1 MSSDP
6 PVLDTGGD
14 IYAQAIKQAVASVV
28 FNRDPAPPSASPFS
42 PEPGGISASIS
53 MSPGR
58 QCPCCKDTIS
68 FEPAGPRI
76 FVEKRA
82 GTDPIFLSEDDLAEQ
97 VSVPATKSDQAS
109 TTYFG
114 LSDEDRVDISEF
126 SL

>member
-1 MSSDP
+1 MSFDP
-6 PVLDTGGD
+6 PIIDTGGD

-28 FNRDPAPPSASPFS
+28 FNRDPDSSPTEPSVNKM
-42 PEPGGISASIS
+42 SASIS

-58 QCPCCKDTIS
+58 QCPCCNDTLS

-82 GTDPIFLSEDDLAEQ
+82 ETDPLFLSEDDLAEQ
-97 VSVPATKSDQAS
+97 VSAPAPRSDENP

-114 LSDEDRVDISEF
+114 LSDEDRVDIAEF

>member
-1 MSSDP
+1 MSFDP
-6 PVLDTGGD
+6 PILDTGGD

-28 FNRDPAPPSASPFS
+28 FNRDPASSPS
-42 PEPGGISASIS
+42 EPSVNKMSASIS

-58 QCPCCKDTIS
+58 QCPCCNDTIS

-82 GTDPIFLSEDDLAEQ
+82 ETDPLFLSEDDLAQQ
-97 VSVPATKSDQAS
+97 VSAPTARADEDSI
-109 TTYFG
+109 TYFG